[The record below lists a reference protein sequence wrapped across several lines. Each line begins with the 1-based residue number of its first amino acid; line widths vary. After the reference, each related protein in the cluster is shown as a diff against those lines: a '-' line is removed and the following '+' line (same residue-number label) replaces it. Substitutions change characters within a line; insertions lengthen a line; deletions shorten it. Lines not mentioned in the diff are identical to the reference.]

1 MRAVIFD
8 WDLTLWNSWDI
19 HLWLMERTGFD
30 LGIIPPGAEAVAAEF
45 HRPFHQHLLW
55 FFGSTPDSQGEL
67 DTIVAAYLHH
77 YHAIV
82 GHRNYLY
89 PGVASLLRGLRRRGI
104 RIGILSDKVPEFG
117 EAELRQSGIADLVE
131 YTSFKTDRRP
141 FKPDPTGL
149 FHVLEGLGVEA
160 ADTMYVGDAPQDIAC
175 ARTGFDLGIIPPGA
189 EAVAA
194 EFHRPFHQH
203 LLWFFG
209 STPDSQGELD
219 TIVAAYLHHYHAI
232 VGHRNY
238 LYPGVASLLRGL
250 RRRGIRIGILSDK
263 VPEFGEA
270 ELRQSGIADLVEYT
284 SFKTDRRPFKPDPT
298 GLFHVLEGLGVEA
311 ADTMYVGDAPQD
323 IACARDAG
331 VRSAAAM
338 WATIDADAII
348 VQQPTHRLH
357 RPH

>member
-19 HLWLMERTGFD
+19 HLRLMERTGFD
-30 LGIIPPGAEAVAAEF
+30 LGITPPGAEAVAAEF

-55 FFGSTPDSQGEL
+55 FFGSAPNSQGEL
-67 DTIVAAYLHH
+67 DTILSAYLRH

-89 PGVASLLRGLRRRGI
+89 PGVASLLGALRRRGI
-104 RIGILSDKVPEFG
+104 RIGILSDKIPEFG
-117 EAELRQSGIADLVE
+117 EAELRQSGL
-131 YTSFKTDRRP
+131 
-141 FKPDPTGL
+141 
-149 FHVLEGLGVEA
+149 
-160 ADTMYVGDAPQDIAC
+160 
-175 ARTGFDLGIIPPGA
+175 
-189 EAVAA
+189 
-194 EFHRPFHQH
+194 
-203 LLWFFG
+203 
-209 STPDSQGELD
+209 
-219 TIVAAYLHHYHAI
+219 
-232 VGHRNY
+232 
-238 LYPGVASLLRGL
+238 
-250 RRRGIRIGILSDK
+250 
-263 VPEFGEA
+263 
-270 ELRQSGIADLVEYT
+270 ADLVEYT

-348 VQQPTHRLH
+348 AQQPAHRLH
-357 RPH
+357 RPHQVMAVVAEINDYDGGFGGSNPWLRHLPWPWRPDADDPLGDQDAAVAASETPTNTEPDASWQYWPLAARWRGRTGELALPADVANPVAPLSLNNADNRFMR

>member
-19 HLWLMERTGFD
+19 HLWLMERTSFD

-117 EAELRQSGIADLVE
+117 EAELRQSGMADLVE

-175 ARTGFDLGIIPPGA
+175 AR
-189 EAVAA
+189 E
-194 EFHRPFHQH
+194 
-203 LLWFFG
+203 
-209 STPDSQGELD
+209 
-219 TIVAAYLHHYHAI
+219 
-232 VGHRNY
+232 
-238 LYPGVASLLRGL
+238 
-250 RRRGIRIGILSDK
+250 
-263 VPEFGEA
+263 
-270 ELRQSGIADLVEYT
+270 
-284 SFKTDRRPFKPDPT
+284 
-298 GLFHVLEGLGVEA
+298 
-311 ADTMYVGDAPQD
+311 
-323 IACARDAG
+323 AG

-348 VQQPTHRLH
+348 AQQPTHRLH
-357 RPH
+357 RPHQVMAVVAEINNYDGGFGGSNPWLRHLPWPWRPDADDPLGDQDAAVAASETPTNAEPDASWQYWPMAARWRGRTGELSLPPSVANPVAPLSLNSTGNRFTR

>member
-117 EAELRQSGIADLVE
+117 EAELRQSGMADLVE

-175 ARTGFDLGIIPPGA
+175 AR
-189 EAVAA
+189 E
-194 EFHRPFHQH
+194 
-203 LLWFFG
+203 
-209 STPDSQGELD
+209 
-219 TIVAAYLHHYHAI
+219 
-232 VGHRNY
+232 
-238 LYPGVASLLRGL
+238 
-250 RRRGIRIGILSDK
+250 
-263 VPEFGEA
+263 
-270 ELRQSGIADLVEYT
+270 
-284 SFKTDRRPFKPDPT
+284 
-298 GLFHVLEGLGVEA
+298 
-311 ADTMYVGDAPQD
+311 
-323 IACARDAG
+323 AG

-338 WATIDADAII
+338 WATIDAEAII
-348 VQQPTHRLH
+348 AQQPTHRLH
-357 RPH
+357 RPHQVMAVVAEINNYDGGFGGSNPWLRHLPWPWRPDADDPLGDQDAAVAASETPTNAEPDASWQYWPMAARWRGHTGELSLPPSVANPVAPLSLNSAGNRFRR

>member
-117 EAELRQSGIADLVE
+117 EAELRQSGMADLVE

-175 ARTGFDLGIIPPGA
+175 AR
-189 EAVAA
+189 E
-194 EFHRPFHQH
+194 
-203 LLWFFG
+203 
-209 STPDSQGELD
+209 
-219 TIVAAYLHHYHAI
+219 
-232 VGHRNY
+232 
-238 LYPGVASLLRGL
+238 
-250 RRRGIRIGILSDK
+250 
-263 VPEFGEA
+263 
-270 ELRQSGIADLVEYT
+270 
-284 SFKTDRRPFKPDPT
+284 
-298 GLFHVLEGLGVEA
+298 
-311 ADTMYVGDAPQD
+311 
-323 IACARDAG
+323 AG

-348 VQQPTHRLH
+348 AQQPTHRLH
-357 RPH
+357 RPHQVMAVVAEINNYDGGFGGSNPWLRHLPWPWRPDADDPLGDQDAAVAASETPTNAEPDASWQYWPMAARWRGRTGELSLPPSVANPVAPLSLNSTGNRFTR

>member
-55 FFGSTPDSQGEL
+55 FFGSTPDCQGEL

-117 EAELRQSGIADLVE
+117 EAELRQSGMADLVE

-175 ARTGFDLGIIPPGA
+175 AR
-189 EAVAA
+189 E
-194 EFHRPFHQH
+194 
-203 LLWFFG
+203 
-209 STPDSQGELD
+209 
-219 TIVAAYLHHYHAI
+219 
-232 VGHRNY
+232 
-238 LYPGVASLLRGL
+238 
-250 RRRGIRIGILSDK
+250 
-263 VPEFGEA
+263 
-270 ELRQSGIADLVEYT
+270 
-284 SFKTDRRPFKPDPT
+284 
-298 GLFHVLEGLGVEA
+298 
-311 ADTMYVGDAPQD
+311 
-323 IACARDAG
+323 AG

-348 VQQPTHRLH
+348 AQRPTHRLH
-357 RPH
+357 RPHQVMAVVAEINNYDGGFGGSNPWLRHLPWPWRPDADDPLGDQDAAVAASETPTNAEPDASWQYWPMAARWRGRTGELSLPPSVANPVAPLSLNSAGNRFTR

>member
-160 ADTMYVGDAPQDIAC
+160 ADTMYVG
-175 ARTGFDLGIIPPGA
+175 
-189 EAVAA
+189 E
-194 EFHRPFHQH
+194 
-203 LLWFFG
+203 
-209 STPDSQGELD
+209 
-219 TIVAAYLHHYHAI
+219 
-232 VGHRNY
+232 
-238 LYPGVASLLRGL
+238 
-250 RRRGIRIGILSDK
+250 
-263 VPEFGEA
+263 
-270 ELRQSGIADLVEYT
+270 
-284 SFKTDRRPFKPDPT
+284 
-298 GLFHVLEGLGVEA
+298 
-311 ADTMYVGDAPQD
+311 APQD

-348 VQQPTHRLH
+348 AQQPTYRLH
-357 RPH
+357 RPHQVMAVVAEINNYDGGFGGSNPGCATCRGPGDPMRMIRWATRMQPLPHPKRRPMRNPMRAGNTGRWRLAGAGALASCHCHQAWRTRSRRCR

>member
-55 FFGSTPDSQGEL
+55 FFGSTPDSRGEL

-117 EAELRQSGIADLVE
+117 EAELRQSGMADLVE

-175 ARTGFDLGIIPPGA
+175 AR
-189 EAVAA
+189 E
-194 EFHRPFHQH
+194 
-203 LLWFFG
+203 
-209 STPDSQGELD
+209 
-219 TIVAAYLHHYHAI
+219 
-232 VGHRNY
+232 
-238 LYPGVASLLRGL
+238 
-250 RRRGIRIGILSDK
+250 
-263 VPEFGEA
+263 
-270 ELRQSGIADLVEYT
+270 
-284 SFKTDRRPFKPDPT
+284 
-298 GLFHVLEGLGVEA
+298 
-311 ADTMYVGDAPQD
+311 
-323 IACARDAG
+323 AG

-348 VQQPTHRLH
+348 AQQPTHRLH
-357 RPH
+357 RPHQVMAVVAEINNYDGGFGGSNPWLRHLPWPWRPDADDPLGDQDAAVAASETPTNAEPDASWQYWPMAAHWRGRTGELSLPPSVANPVAPLSLNSAGNRFTR

>member
-30 LGIIPPGAEAVAAEF
+30 LGMTPPGPEAVAAEF

-55 FFGSTPDSQGEL
+55 FFGSAPDSQGEL
-67 DTIVAAYLHH
+67 DTILSAYLHH

-89 PGVASLLRGLRRRGI
+89 PGVASLLGALRRRGI

-117 EAELRQSGIADLVE
+117 EAELRQSGLADLVA

-149 FHVLEGLGVEA
+149 FDVLDGLGVEA
-160 ADTMYVGDAPQDIAC
+160 ADAMYVGDAPQDIAC
-175 ARTGFDLGIIPPGA
+175 AR
-189 EAVAA
+189 E
-194 EFHRPFHQH
+194 
-203 LLWFFG
+203 
-209 STPDSQGELD
+209 
-219 TIVAAYLHHYHAI
+219 
-232 VGHRNY
+232 
-238 LYPGVASLLRGL
+238 
-250 RRRGIRIGILSDK
+250 
-263 VPEFGEA
+263 
-270 ELRQSGIADLVEYT
+270 
-284 SFKTDRRPFKPDPT
+284 
-298 GLFHVLEGLGVEA
+298 
-311 ADTMYVGDAPQD
+311 
-323 IACARDAG
+323 AG

-348 VQQPTHRLH
+348 AQQPTYRLH
-357 RPH
+357 RPHQVMAVVAEINNYDGGFGGSNPWLRHLPWPWRPDADDPSGDQDAAVAASETPTNAEPDASWQYWPMAARWRGRTGELSLPPDVANPVAPLSLNNAGNRLTR

>member
-175 ARTGFDLGIIPPGA
+175 AR
-189 EAVAA
+189 
-194 EFHRPFHQH
+194 
-203 LLWFFG
+203 
-209 STPDSQGELD
+209 
-219 TIVAAYLHHYHAI
+219 
-232 VGHRNY
+232 
-238 LYPGVASLLRGL
+238 
-250 RRRGIRIGILSDK
+250 
-263 VPEFGEA
+263 
-270 ELRQSGIADLVEYT
+270 
-284 SFKTDRRPFKPDPT
+284 
-298 GLFHVLEGLGVEA
+298 
-311 ADTMYVGDAPQD
+311 
-323 IACARDAG
+323 DAG

-338 WATIDADAII
+338 WTTIDADAII
-348 VQQPTHRLH
+348 AQQPTHRLH
-357 RPH
+357 RPHQVMAVVAEINNYDGGFGGYNPWLRHLPWPWRPDADDPLGVSDAAVAASETPTNAEPDASWQYWPMAARWRGRTGELSLPRIHRWTAQG

>member
-55 FFGSTPDSQGEL
+55 FFGSAPDSQGEL

-89 PGVASLLRGLRRRGI
+89 PGVASLLRGLRR
-104 RIGILSDKVPEFG
+104 
-117 EAELRQSGIADLVE
+117 Q
-131 YTSFKTDRRP
+131 
-141 FKPDPTGL
+141 
-149 FHVLEGLGVEA
+149 
-160 ADTMYVGDAPQDIAC
+160 
-175 ARTGFDLGIIPPGA
+175 
-189 EAVAA
+189 
-194 EFHRPFHQH
+194 
-203 LLWFFG
+203 
-209 STPDSQGELD
+209 
-219 TIVAAYLHHYHAI
+219 
-232 VGHRNY
+232 
-238 LYPGVASLLRGL
+238 
-250 RRRGIRIGILSDK
+250 GIRIGILSDK

-348 VQQPTHRLH
+348 AQQPTHRLH
-357 RPH
+357 RPHQVMAVVAEINNYDGGFGGSNPWLRHLPWPWRPDADDPLGDQDAAVAASETPTNAEPDASWQYWPMAARWRGRTGELSLPPSVANPVAPLSLNSSGNRFTR

>member
-117 EAELRQSGIADLVE
+117 EAELRQSG
-131 YTSFKTDRRP
+131 
-141 FKPDPTGL
+141 
-149 FHVLEGLGVEA
+149 
-160 ADTMYVGDAPQDIAC
+160 M
-175 ARTGFDLGIIPPGA
+175 
-189 EAVAA
+189 
-194 EFHRPFHQH
+194 
-203 LLWFFG
+203 
-209 STPDSQGELD
+209 
-219 TIVAAYLHHYHAI
+219 
-232 VGHRNY
+232 
-238 LYPGVASLLRGL
+238 
-250 RRRGIRIGILSDK
+250 
-263 VPEFGEA
+263 
-270 ELRQSGIADLVEYT
+270 ADLVEYT

-348 VQQPTHRLH
+348 AQQPTHRLH
-357 RPH
+357 RPHQVMAVVAEINNYDGGFGGSNPWLRHLPWPWRPDADDPLGDQDAAVAASETPTNAEPDASWQYWPMAARWRGRTGELSLPPSVANPVAPLSLNSSGNRFTR